1 MMKRTSIT
9 YVFSAFLIAVFLMI
23 PAMGHADNM
32 VPKVDGFNIL
42 VDLSGSMGQFKAE
55 KEFLLRLNQ
64 TIPELGYKGA
74 VRVFGFT
81 SLITGPGRYSLLE
94 WGPATYSRDA
104 MGKVLDAISR
114 EYGITPLGH
123 AMAASTEEFDGMG
136 SRKAL
141 IIVSDFERSVDFGDP
156 QAEAQNLKSKYGSVC
171 IYPVYFGTSQESLDL
186 ANALAQSTGCGK
198 VFDGNVLA
206 SDVGA
211 LKSMVA
217 EVFFGVKAAPVT
229 VSLNIEFDTA
239 KAVVKPMY
247 HDLIANAARALQG
260 TPTSTAVIEGHTDS
274 DGSDK
279 YNLKLSQE
287 RADAV
292 MNYMVEKFG
301 IDASRLR
308 SVGYGESRP
317 VADNGTAAGK
327 ARNRRVDVVISG
339 VQK

>member
-1 MMKRTSIT
+1 M
-9 YVFSAFLIAVFLMI
+9 IAVFLMI
-23 PAMGHADNM
+23 PAMGQADNM
-32 VPKVDGFNIL
+32 VPKVDGFDIL
-42 VDLSGSMGQFKAE
+42 VDLSGSMGQMKAE

-74 VRVFGFT
+74 VRLFGY
-81 SLITGPGRYSLLE
+81 SNLINGPSKYSKLA
-94 WGPATYSRDA
+94 WGPATYSRA
-104 MGKVLDAISR
+104 EMGQVMEAISR

-123 AMAASTEEFDGMG
+123 AMNASTEEFDGMG
-136 SRKAL
+136 ARKAL
-141 IIVSDFERSVDFGDP
+141 IIASDFTKSVDFGDP
-156 QAEAQNLKSKYGSVC
+156 MAAAQALKEKYGSIC
-171 IYPVYFGTSQESLDL
+171 IYPVYFGSGQESLDL
-186 ANALAQSTGCGK
+186 AKALAQATGCGK
-198 VFDGNVLA
+198 VYDGSVLA

-217 EVFFGVKAAPVT
+217 EVFFGVKAAPMT

-239 KAVVKPMY
+239 KSVIKPMY
-247 HDLIANAARALQG
+247 HADIARAAQALTS
-260 TPTSTAVIEGHTDS
+260 TPTATAVIEGHTDS

-279 YNLKLSQE
+279 YNMKLSQE

-308 SVGYGESRP
+308 AVGYGESRP
-317 VADNGTAAGK
+317 IADNGTAAGK

-339 VQK
+339 VMK